1 MIRATL
7 GTAGH
12 IDHGKTSL
20 VEALTGRN
28 TDRLPEERERG
39 ISIELG
45 YALLEL
51 GGGMS
56 FSVVDVPGH
65 ERFVRTMVAG
75 ATGIDVALVCIACDD
90 GVMPQTREHLAILE
104 LLGVSRGVI
113 ALTKR
118 DLVDADGAE
127 LARLDVDD
135 ALAGTLLE
143 EAERVEVSA
152 RTGAG
157 LPALREALQAAA
169 RAAPPRGGGRRVR
182 LPIDRA
188 FSLRG
193 IGTVVTGTLWSGAL
207 SVGDHVRLDPSGV
220 EGRVRSLQVH
230 DRDMEVVSAGSRVAA
245 CLTGIDRADAPRGT
259 LLVVGTAPPTSYR
272 LDVRVRPV
280 PGASLPATGDELEV
294 LHGTAESRG
303 RVVRLDA
310 SGSLAQLRLTTPLA
324 TLRGDRLVLRTLA
337 RPTTI
342 AGATIGEPAPARHG
356 PSFAVAARLAA
367 LLDGDPFLVVTTVAG
382 AGPFRATDVAAAGL
396 LEPEAAAAAV
406 GDAIAAG
413 TIVALADGWLAELGW
428 LTARGQALTP
438 LLRARAADHPLA
450 PGVPSAA
457 VGGDAS
463 WREAVVGWLERAG
476 VLERQGGE
484 VLAPGARASSAAADE
499 ARNAVLVGLD
509 DGRFSPPR
517 VEELLAPLALAPT
530 VAKAL
535 VLVLEREGTLVRL
548 PDDLAVSRAVYD
560 EACAIVAAGA
570 ADGGTYTLA
579 QLRDATGTSRK
590 WAQALLERMDAD
602 GFTRRVGDHRVLRRR
617 ATPKAPEGLGR

>member
-1 MIRATL
+1 MARATL

-28 TDRLPEERERG
+28 TDRLPEEQARG
-39 ISIELG
+39 ISIALG
-45 YALLEL
+45 YAPLDLGDGVEL
-51 GGGMS
+51 
-56 FSVVDVPGH
+56 SVVDVPGH

-75 ATGIDVALVCIACDD
+75 ATGIDLALVCVACDD

-104 LLGVSRGVI
+104 LLGVERGVI

-118 DLVDADGAE
+118 DLVDDDGAE
-127 LARLDVDD
+127 LAGLDVED
-135 ALAGTLLE
+135 ALAGSLLE
-143 EAERVEVSA
+143 GVARVEVSA

-157 LPALREALQAAA
+157 LPALRDALRLAAA
-169 RAAPPRGGGRRVR
+169 DVTRRRGAGRVR

-207 SVGDHVRLDPSGV
+207 SVGDHVRIEPGGA

-230 DRDMEVVSAGSRVAA
+230 DRDAVSVDAGSRVAA
-245 CLTGIDRADAPRGT
+245 SLTGIDRADAPRGS
-259 LLVVGTAPPTSYR
+259 LLVVGTSPPPSYR

-280 PGASLPATGDELEV
+280 PDAPLPATGDELEV
-294 LHGTAESRG
+294 LHGTAQTRG

-310 SGSLAQLRLTTPLA
+310 SGSLAQLRLVAPLA

-342 AGATIGEPAPARHG
+342 AGATVGEPLPARHG
-356 PSFAVAARLAA
+356 PSRAVAARLAA

-382 AGPFRATDVAAAGL
+382 AGPFREADVVAAGL
-396 LEPEAAAAAV
+396 LEADDAAAAV
-406 GDAIAAG
+406 GDATAAG

-428 LTARGQALTP
+428 LTARGQTLAP

-450 PGVPSAA
+450 PGLPSSI
-457 VGGDAS
+457 VGGEAASRDA
-463 WREAVVGWLERAG
+463 VIGWLERTG

-499 ARNAVLVGLD
+499 ARNAVLVGLE

-517 VEELLAPLALAPT
+517 VEELLAPLGLAPSA
-530 VAKAL
+530 AKAL

-560 EACAIVAAGA
+560 EACAIVTAGA

-602 GFTRRVGDHRVLRRR
+602 GLTRRVGDHRVLRRR
-617 ATPKAPEGLGR
+617 ATQA